1 MGAVWTNWFC
11 SGHEENS
18 VNPMRWIG
26 PATWV
31 AMLLS
36 SPSFAFTF
44 TMVNGSTDQ
53 LLTWRWQ
60 YYPAIQCQ
68 TCGNV
73 SSINGEIPLNF
84 QGFPRGRAGGLLD
97 WTASSGKLTVVAMPI
112 AWANVADPSSW
123 SDTWGSV
130 DSRTPPSFM
139 LIPEA
144 GESIPFTA
152 NLLIRP
158 RIVGTLERFTSNG
171 GQAQT
176 ILHMTQAVDVNG
188 QTVTS
193 DELHYDVTYTDGG
206 VLAGPV
212 SFPKGT
218 LNNVVVPNVQN
229 GSIITI
235 PTWAYMRSIVTG
247 IGSIDAYS
255 SYCDGLAL
263 EIEISNAN
271 AVAVE
276 DAPATAVLS
285 LTARPNPG
293 RGLSRIAYRLPRASD
308 VRLTIYDLSGR
319 TIARLVDGRE
329 EAGDREVSWNGRSAA
344 GDPLAAGVYVMEL
357 IAGTERRVGKLV
369 RLDH

>member
-1 MGAVWTNWFC
+1 MNA
-11 SGHEENS
+11 
-18 VNPMRWIG
+18 MRWIG

-171 GQAQT
+171 GARMDGLFPEAYAAFAKPVLAAFSQVT
-176 ILHMTQAVDVNG
+176 
-188 QTVTS
+188 TVTKES
-193 DELHYDVTYTDGG
+193 DVAEAVYRAAADSTGQLRFP
-206 VLAGPV
+206 AG
-212 SFPKGT
+212 S
-218 LNNVVVPNVQN
+218 
-229 GSIITI
+229 
-235 PTWAYMRSIVTG
+235 
-247 IGSIDAYS
+247 D
-255 SYCDGLAL
+255 
-263 EIEISNAN
+263 
-271 AVAVE
+271 AVAL
-276 DAPATAVLS
+276 AQ
-285 LTARPNPG
+285 
-293 RGLSRIAYRLPRASD
+293 SR
-308 VRLTIYDLSGR
+308 
-319 TIARLVDGRE
+319 
-329 EAGDREVSWNGRSAA
+329 
-344 GDPLAAGVYVMEL
+344 
-357 IAGTERRVGKLV
+357 
-369 RLDH
+369 